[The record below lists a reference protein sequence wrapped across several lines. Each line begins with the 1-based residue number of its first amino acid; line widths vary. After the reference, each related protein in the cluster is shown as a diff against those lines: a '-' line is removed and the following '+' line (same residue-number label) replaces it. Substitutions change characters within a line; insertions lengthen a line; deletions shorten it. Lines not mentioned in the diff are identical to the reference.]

1 MITSGKK
8 DEYIKIRVTKEQ
20 KELFKSLSKE
30 LGITM
35 TDLLI
40 VGTEEY
46 AKVKLE
52 RIRSSNQIEIRAAKM
67 ENQIQVLKDRL
78 EERKK
83 TNKSYKNIVGTLK
96 EKLNNTLKYEQIINK
111 SVGTTPKNEENIL

>member
-40 VGTEEY
+40 IGTEEY

-96 EKLNNTLKYEQIINK
+96 EKLNNTLKYEQNINK
-111 SVGTTPKNEENIL
+111 SVGTTSKNEENIL

>member
-1 MITSGKK
+1 MGNKENYMITSGKK

-40 VGTEEY
+40 IGAEEY
-46 AKVKLE
+46 AKIKLE
-52 RIRSSNQIEIRAAKM
+52 RMRSSNQIEIRAAKM

-83 TNKSYKNIVGTLK
+83 INKPYKNIVGTLK
-96 EKLNNTLKYEQIINK
+96 EKLNNMLKYE
-111 SVGTTPKNEENIL
+111 